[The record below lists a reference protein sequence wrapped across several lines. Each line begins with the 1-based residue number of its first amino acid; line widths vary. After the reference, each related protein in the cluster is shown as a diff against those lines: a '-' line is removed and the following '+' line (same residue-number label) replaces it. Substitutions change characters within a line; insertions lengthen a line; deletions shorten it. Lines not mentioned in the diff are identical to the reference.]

1 MNAMTHPNTNL
12 INQNKSEGTPYR
24 VLQSLVEKQA
34 SGKLVIQNPLDSS
47 IHWRVYLGNGRIHY
61 AGSGIG
67 CAERLN
73 YLFGRYL
80 PNRKSTLPPEIN
92 DDYQYLCNL
101 WQTGQFSF
109 QEIRAILAK
118 FTQEA
123 LIEIVSQNKAF
134 CYFESTVGLE
144 HLLLYLNLKQIV
156 LPVENKVR
164 LWWQLRS
171 QIASPFQRP
180 LITHRPRLMELIQ
193 VELGETNPSLRNL
206 IHFLDDQVCLYELAS
221 QMEMATL
228 KLAMLLDP
236 LLQEGAI
243 AMGSYILPTQDNRP
257 IVACIDDSPSIQR
270 VVKFTL
276 ESSGYQVISIKE
288 SLKALTSL
296 LNPKPDL
303 ILMDINMPDID
314 GYQLCSLC
322 RKSSALSDIPI
333 VMLTGR
339 DGILDR
345 VKAKMVGAVG
355 YISKPFLPQELVK
368 TVNTYLPIKKTRSN

>member
-1 MNAMTHPNTNL
+1 M
-12 INQNKSEGTPYR
+12 
-24 VLQSLVEKQA
+24 
-34 SGKLVIQNPLDSS
+34 
-47 IHWRVYLGNGRIHY
+47 
-61 AGSGIG
+61 G
-67 CAERLN
+67 CAELVN

-80 PNRKSTLPPEIN
+80 PNKKSTLPPEIN

-101 WQTGQFSF
+101 WQTSQFSF

-123 LIEIVSQNKAF
+123 LIEVVSQNKAF
-134 CYFESTVGLE
+134 CYFENTLGLE
-144 HLLLYLNLKQIV
+144 HLLLYLNLKKIM

-164 LWWQLRS
+164 FWWQLRS
-171 QIASPFQRP
+171 QITSPFQRP
-180 LITHRPRLMELIQ
+180 LIANRSTLIRL
-193 VELGETNPSLRNL
+193 VEEEQTNVSLRHL
-206 IHFLDDQVCLYELAS
+206 THFLDDQVCLYELAS
-221 QMEMATL
+221 QMEMNTL
-228 KLAMLLDP
+228 QLAILLEP
-236 LLQEGAI
+236 LIQDGAI
-243 AMGSYILPTQDNRP
+243 AMGSYLLPAKDNRP

-276 ESSGYQVISIKE
+276 ESSGYRVISIKE

-322 RKSSALSDIPI
+322 RKSSVLNDIPI

-368 TVNTYLPIKKTRSN
+368 VVSTYLPIKNIRRNS

>member
-1 MNAMTHPNTNL
+1 MNTMTHPNANF

-34 SGKLVIQNPLDSS
+34 SGKLVIQNPLDTS
-47 IHWRVYLGNGRIHY
+47 IYWRVYLGNGRVHY
-61 AGSGIG
+61 AGSGMG
-67 CAERLN
+67 ASERLN
-73 YLFGRYL
+73 YLFGHYL
-80 PNRKSTLPPEIN
+80 PNKKYILPPEIN
-92 DDYQYLCNL
+92 DDYQYFCNL
-101 WQTGQFSF
+101 WQTGLCSF
-109 QEIRAILAK
+109 QEIRAFLAQ

-123 LIEIVSQNKAF
+123 LIEILSQNKAF
-134 CYFESTVGLE
+134 CYFENTVGLE
-144 HLLLYLNLKQIV
+144 HLLLYLNLKEIM

-164 LWWQLRS
+164 WWWQLRN

-180 LITHRPRLMELIQ
+180 LVTDRAKLMELIRG
-193 VELGETNPSLRNL
+193 ELGEKNPSLRNL
-206 IHFLDDQVCLYELAS
+206 THFLDDQVCLYELAS
-221 QMEMATL
+221 QMEMVTL
-228 KLAMLLDP
+228 KLAILLSP
-236 LLQEGAI
+236 LIQEGAI
-243 AMGSYILPTQDNRP
+243 AMGPYILPTEDNRP

-322 RKSSALSDIPI
+322 RKSSVLSGIPI

-345 VKAKMVGAVG
+345 VKAKMVGAVS

>member
-1 MNAMTHPNTNL
+1 
-12 INQNKSEGTPYR
+12 
-24 VLQSLVEKQA
+24 LVEKQA
-34 SGKLVIQNPLDSS
+34 SGKLVIQNPLDPS

-67 CAERLN
+67 SAERLN
-73 YLFGRYL
+73 YLVSRYL
-80 PNRKSTLPPEIN
+80 PNRKSTLPPEIT

-101 WQTGQFSF
+101 WQTGEFSF
-109 QEIRAILAK
+109 QEVRAVLAK

-134 CYFESTVGLE
+134 CYFENTVGLE
-144 HLLLYLNLKQIV
+144 HLLLYLNLKKIM
-156 LPVENKVR
+156 LPVEDKVR

-171 QIASPFQRP
+171 QITSLFQRP
-180 LITHRPRLMELIQ
+180 LITNRTRLMELIQ
-193 VELGETNPSLRNL
+193 VELGEKNPSLRNL
-206 IHFLDDQVCLYELAS
+206 PHFLDNQVCLYELAS
-221 QMEMATL
+221 QMEMSTL
-228 KLAMLLDP
+228 KLAILLNP
-236 LLQEGAI
+236 LIQEGAI
-243 AMGSYILPTQDNRP
+243 TMGSYVLPTKDNRP

-322 RKSSALSDIPI
+322 RKSSALRDIPI

-368 TVNTYLPIKKTRSN
+368 TVNTYLPIKNTRSN

>member
-1 MNAMTHPNTNL
+1 
-12 INQNKSEGTPYR
+12 
-24 VLQSLVEKQA
+24 
-34 SGKLVIQNPLDSS
+34 VIQNPLDSS

-61 AGSGIG
+61 AGSGMG
-67 CAERLN
+67 AAERLN
-73 YLFGRYL
+73 YLVGRYL
-80 PNRKSTLPPEIN
+80 PNRKSTLPPQIT
-92 DDYQYLCNL
+92 DDYQYFCNL
-101 WQTGQFSF
+101 WQTSQFSF
-109 QEIRAILAK
+109 QEVRAVLAK

-134 CYFESTVGLE
+134 CHFENTVGLE
-144 HLLLYLNLKQIV
+144 HLLLYLNLKKIM
-156 LPVENKVR
+156 LPVEDKVR
-164 LWWQLRS
+164 LWWQLRG
-171 QIASPFQRP
+171 QIGSLFQRP
-180 LITHRPRLMELIQ
+180 LITNRPRLMELIQ
-193 VELGETNPSLRNL
+193 TELGEKNPSFRNL
-206 IHFLDDQVCLYELAS
+206 PHFLDDQVCFYELAS
-221 QMEMATL
+221 QMEMSTL
-228 KLAMLLDP
+228 KLAILLNP
-236 LLQEGAI
+236 LIQEGAI
-243 AMGSYILPTQDNRP
+243 AMGSYVLPTQDNRP

-322 RKSSALSDIPI
+322 RKSSALRDIPI

-345 VKAKMVGAVG
+345 VKAKMVGCVG

-368 TVNTYLPIKKTRSN
+368 IVNTYLPIKNTRSN

>member
-1 MNAMTHPNTNL
+1 MTLPNRNV
-12 INQNKSEGTPYR
+12 INQNQSEGTPYR

-47 IHWRVYLGNGRIHY
+47 IHWRIYLGNGRIHY
-61 AGSGIG
+61 AGSGMG
-67 CAERLN
+67 CAERVN

-109 QEIRAILAK
+109 QEIRAVLAK

-123 LIEIVSQNKAF
+123 LIDVLSQNKAF
-134 CYFESTVGLE
+134 CYFEHTVGLE
-144 HLLLYLNLKQIV
+144 HLLLYLNLKKIM

-171 QIASPFQRP
+171 HIASPFQRP
-180 LITHRPRLMELIQ
+180 LVSDRPKLMELIK
-193 VELGETNPSLRNL
+193 VESEEPNPSLRHL
-206 IHFLDDQVCLYELAS
+206 AHFLDDQVCLYELAS
-221 QMEMATL
+221 QMEMNTL
-228 KLAMLLDP
+228 KLAILLDP
-236 LLQEGAI
+236 LIQDGAI
-243 AMGSYILPTQDNRP
+243 AMGSYVLPAKDNRP

-276 ESSGYQVISIKE
+276 ESSGYRVISIKE

-322 RKSSALSDIPI
+322 RKSSALNNIPI

-368 TVNTYLPIKKTRSN
+368 IVSTYLPTKNIRRN

>member
-1 MNAMTHPNTNL
+1 MTLPNRNV
-12 INQNKSEGTPYR
+12 INQNQSEGTPYR

-34 SGKLVIQNPLDSS
+34 SGKLVIQNPLESS
-47 IHWRVYLGNGRIHY
+47 IHWRIYLGNGRIHY
-61 AGSGIG
+61 AGSGMG
-67 CAERLN
+67 CAERVN

-109 QEIRAILAK
+109 QEIRAVLAK

-123 LIEIVSQNKAF
+123 LIDVLSQNKAF
-134 CYFESTVGLE
+134 CYFEHTVGLE
-144 HLLLYLNLKQIV
+144 HLLLYLNLKKIM

-171 QIASPFQRP
+171 HIASPFQRP
-180 LITHRPRLMELIQ
+180 LVSDRPKLMELIK
-193 VELGETNPSLRNL
+193 VESEELNPSLRHL
-206 IHFLDDQVCLYELAS
+206 THFLDDQVCLYELAS
-221 QMEMATL
+221 QMEMNTL
-228 KLAMLLDP
+228 KLAILLDP
-236 LLQEGAI
+236 LIQDGAI
-243 AMGSYILPTQDNRP
+243 AMGSYVLPAKDNRP

-276 ESSGYQVISIKE
+276 ESSGYRVISIKE

-322 RKSSALSDIPI
+322 RKSSTLNNIPI

-368 TVNTYLPIKKTRSN
+368 IVSTYLPTKNIRRN

>member
-1 MNAMTHPNTNL
+1 VNAMTLPNRNV
-12 INQNKSEGTPYR
+12 INQNQSEGTPYR

-61 AGSGIG
+61 AGSGMG
-67 CAERLN
+67 SAERLN
-73 YLFGRYL
+73 YLVGRYL
-80 PNRKSTLPPEIN
+80 PNRKSTLPPEIT

-101 WQTGQFSF
+101 WQTSQFSF
-109 QEIRAILAK
+109 QEVRAVLAK

-134 CYFESTVGLE
+134 CYFENTVGLE
-144 HLLLYLNLKQIV
+144 HLLLYLNLKKIM
-156 LPVENKVR
+156 LPVEDKVR

-171 QIASPFQRP
+171 QIASLFQRP
-180 LITHRPRLMELIQ
+180 LITNRPRLMELIQ
-193 VELGETNPSLRNL
+193 VELGEKNPSLRNL
-206 IHFLDDQVCLYELAS
+206 PHFLDDQVCFYELAS
-221 QMEMATL
+221 QMEMSTL
-228 KLAMLLDP
+228 KLAILLNP
-236 LLQEGAI
+236 LIQEGAI
-243 AMGSYILPTQDNRP
+243 AMGSYVLPTRDNRP

-276 ESSGYQVISIKE
+276 ESSGYQVINIKE

-322 RKSSALSDIPI
+322 RKSSALRDIPI

-345 VKAKMVGAVG
+345 VKAKMVGSVG

-368 TVNTYLPIKKTRSN
+368 IVNTYLPIKKTRRN